1 MNEWERDRRKA
12 EYYKQ
17 QYAKGTRIEL
27 ICMGSDERDPVPP
40 GTRGTVAYVDD
51 LGDIGMHWDN
61 GRTLGLIPSR
71 DSFRVLNQEEIASE
85 KNAASYETVG
95 PTLT

>member
-1 MNEWERDRRKA
+1 MNEWERASKMA
-12 EYYKQ
+12 ERYKKM
-17 QYAKGTRIEL
+17 YPVGTRIEL
-27 ICMGSDERDPVPP
+27 IQMGDDPRPVPS

-51 LGDIGMHWDN
+51 MGQIGMHWDN
-61 GRTLGLIPSR
+61 GRSLSLIPGE

-85 KNAASYETVG
+85 KNAASFETVG

>member
-1 MNEWERDRRKA
+1 MNEWERASKMA
-12 EYYKQ
+12 ERYKKM
-17 QYAKGTRIEL
+17 YPVGTRIEL
-27 ICMGSDERDPVPP
+27 IQMGDDPRPVPP

-51 LGDIGMHWDN
+51 MGQIGMHWDN

-71 DSFRVLNQEEIASE
+71 DRFRVINQEEIASE